1 MAGKFTKEAQIAGG
15 KIQGARSR
23 DAKTGIHGLSEAERL
38 ENCRKGGLVQGP
50 IQGKKLVE
58 SGHLER
64 IRNLPQTKIALRR
77 VGLAAVKRIYDSGYR
92 GDPTGIATTESRK
105 KGAEIGG
112 PIGRHV
118 RWHVNRGMFNLKC
131 DHCLA
136 ALQRKENWGIEIQ
149 EPEE

>member
-1 MAGKFTKEAQIAGG
+1 MAFTKKAQIAGG

-50 IQGKKLVE
+50 IQGKKGVE

-64 IRNLPQTKIALRR
+64 IRNLPQTKIAQRR
-77 VGLAAVKRIYDSGYR
+77 AGLAAVKRIYDSGYR
-92 GDPTGIATTESRK
+92 GDPTGIATTASRK

-118 RWHVNRGMFNLKC
+118 RWHVNRGIFNLAC
-131 DHCLA
+131 ELCLVA
-136 ALQRKENWGIEIQ
+136 IEKHESWGFVVQ
-149 EPEE
+149 EPE

>member
-1 MAGKFTKEAQIAGG
+1 MAFTKAAQIAGG

-38 ENCRKGGLVQGP
+38 ANCRKGGLVQGP

-64 IRNLPQTKIALRR
+64 IRNLPQTKIAQRR

-92 GDPTGIATTESRK
+92 GDPTGIATKESRK

-112 PIGRHV
+112 PRGRHV
-118 RWHVNRGMFNLKC
+118 RWHVNRGIFNLAC
-131 DHCLA
+131 ELCLA
-136 ALQRKENWGIEIQ
+136 AIEKHESWGFAVQ
-149 EPEE
+149 EPE